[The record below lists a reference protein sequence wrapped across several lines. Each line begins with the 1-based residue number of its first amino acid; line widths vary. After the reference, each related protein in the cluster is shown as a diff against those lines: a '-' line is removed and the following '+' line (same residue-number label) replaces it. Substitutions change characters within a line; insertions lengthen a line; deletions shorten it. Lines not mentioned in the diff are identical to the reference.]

1 MNKVLHRCLRTVP
14 VPKRRKYF
22 PSKKQTNPKQKMKQ
36 NPKPKKTKKK
46 TTLKKR
52 SQTMFPQTYE
62 INDLRITQTTAGK
75 GESPLS

>member
-36 NPKPKKTKKK
+36 NQKPKKKQKKQP
-46 TTLKKR
+46 LK
-52 SQTMFPQTYE
+52 
-62 INDLRITQTTAGK
+62 NDLKRCSLK
-75 GESPLS
+75 HMK

>member
-22 PSKKQTNPKQKMKQ
+22 PSKKTNKPKTKNETNP
-36 NPKPKKTKKK
+36 KTKKK
-46 TTLKKR
+46 KNTTLKKR

>member
-36 NPKPKKTKKK
+36 NQKKTKKK
-46 TTLKKR
+46 NTTLKKR